1 LQQPVSEIQDG
12 ELEEDVEVDVK
23 IKRHRGPGRG
33 FSRSEDDHK
42 DNDDDDEDEGHRTL
56 RIKFPPLFTRIWKA
70 TQSLRTYVLLPLLQ
84 GAMLGLGQ
92 HGTRYLLSGWLT
104 RRAVTSR

>member
-1 LQQPVSEIQDG
+1 MSEIQDG

-33 FSRSEDDHK
+33 FSRSDDDHE
-42 DNDDDDEDEGHRTL
+42 DNDDEGHRTL

-92 HGTRYLLSGWLT
+92 HGSRYLLSGWLT
-104 RRAVTSR
+104 RRAVTSS